1 MFATAFEMC
10 NQPISALVVV
20 CGRVFVSKPL
30 LRQGWTILVTL
41 KCIELLWAMMIVFL
55 QNQIFSF
62 SNSFWIR
69 QSEDFRFVWLELVH
83 TFALAGLTGRFV
95 ELLLSARSSQYCI
108 FKMVSQT
115 HNPTFTCNWSFF
127 IYLFLY
133 LLVVWVQFHLL
144 FLVLSLTV
152 PWPLYDISHHFFIFF
167 YIFVNWYKIVHP
179 KAGCLLCEPISL
191 FCKL

>member
-1 MFATAFEMC
+1 MFATVFEKC
-10 NQPISALVVV
+10 SQPISTLVVI
-20 CGRVFVSKPL
+20 CGRVFVSEPL

-69 QSEDFRFVWLELVH
+69 QSKDFRWRCRFVWLELVQ
-83 TFALAGLTGRFV
+83 TFALAGLTGRWV

-115 HNPTFTCNWSFF
+115 HNPTFTCNCSFF

-133 LLVVWVQFHLL
+133 LLVVWVQFHILYFWFFRWQCL
-144 FLVLSLTV
+144 GLCMILATTFSTSL
-152 PWPLYDISHHFFIFF
+152 
-167 YIFVNWYKIVHP
+167 
-179 KAGCLLCEPISL
+179 
-191 FCKL
+191 